1 MALHYKNGKYVGGC
15 QTQILGFLF
24 LFLWVFILVAT
35 TSNRKVENFVGNTV
49 GVILGFLFLIILLGI
64 LLFILACIYEYFF
77 GKDKSKKN

>member
-15 QTQILGFLF
+15 QTQILSIFFLI
-24 LFLWVFILVAT
+24 LWIVILIAT
-35 TSNRKVENFVGNTV
+35 TSNRKVEEYVGNAL
-49 GVILGFLFLIILLGI
+49 GVILGFLFLIILLGF